1 MAMYGAFST
10 AMMGMMS
17 QSTALNNIGNNI
29 ANVSTGGFKRTD
41 TLFSTVLSQT
51 TNHVSDLGGVNP
63 NSMQRIDQGGTIISS
78 ARNLDAA
85 ISGHGLFVLNTKLD
99 GTGETFYT
107 RDGNFATV
115 KGADIQVLADDGVST
130 ITSQEAYMVDK
141 NGHYVMAWQPQ
152 ADGSF
157 NTSGPMAA
165 MRVDAYAFQQNAV
178 TTTEARLDLNLPAGA
193 APGTQ
198 HLYGTKV
205 YDSSGAEQAVTL
217 EFIKDT
223 ANNTWTVTPTWHD
236 PNAAQID
243 TITFGGTVELG
254 DVYSVNIGG
263 TAVTYT
269 ANGTEASLSEIRDNI
284 MALANANPS
293 ISTLVTATANG
304 ADGITFT
311 ANTIGAAF
319 TTEASVVQGASS
331 IAQADTVTLAGGIVA
346 GDVYSVTIDGTT
358 FTETAGGADT
368 LTTLRDKL
376 RDQINAHPAIS
387 TLVTA
392 SDNGTDGIDIV
403 STTPGAAAY
412 AINTATTDAGGAP
425 ASSFVA
431 TSVATTY
438 AAIADNTVT
447 TASNF
452 RGATTTLAFDG
463 DASLISPTSI
473 PINAAWTTGTVTSSI
488 DISTFTQFEGPFSPF
503 NYWQNGYGS
512 GQLREFTFDT
522 QGQVQGQ
529 FTNTQ
534 TRALYR
540 LGLAVFSNIDGL
552 KSVSGNLF
560 QESNLSGTANLIAPG
575 EHGFG
580 SISGNAREMSN
591 VDVAA
596 EFTHMI
602 TTQQAYNSSATI
614 FRTVDEMTVTAR
626 DLKR

>member
-63 NSMQRIDQGGTIISS
+63 MSMQRIDQGGSIISS
-78 ARNLDAA
+78 SRNLDAA

-107 RDGNFATV
+107 RDGSFATV

-141 NGHYVMAWQPQ
+141 NGYYVMAWQPQ
-152 ADGSF
+152 TDGSF
-157 NTSGPMAA
+157 NTSGPMSA

-178 TTTEARLDLNLPAGA
+178 TTTEARLDMNLPAGA

-217 EFIKDT
+217 EFIKGT
-223 ANNTWTVTPTWHD
+223 ADNTWTVTPTWID
-236 PNAAQID
+236 PNAAQVD
-243 TITFGGTVELG
+243 TVTFGGTAEEG
-254 DVYSVNIGG
+254 DLYSINVGG
-263 TAVTYT
+263 TAVTY
-269 ANGTEASLSEIRDNI
+269 EAIDGDSLSDIRDKLIGLVNF
-284 MALANANPS
+284 NA
-293 ISTLVTATANG
+293 STSALVTATADG
-304 ADGITFT
+304 DGITLT
-311 ANTIGAAF
+311 ANTIGAPF
-319 TTEASVVQGASS
+319 TLDATVVQGLSS
-331 IAQADTVTLAGGIVA
+331 VAQADTVTLAGDIVD
-346 GDVYSVTIDGTT
+346 GDEYSVTINGTT
-358 FTETAGGADT
+358 FTVTADGLST
-368 LTTLRDKL
+368 LTTLRDNL
-376 RDQINAHPAIS
+376 LTQINDDPTIS
-387 TLVTA
+387 SLVTA
-392 SDNGTDGIDIV
+392 TNNGLDGIDIV
-403 STTPGAAAY
+403 SNTPGAAAY
-412 AINTATTDAGGAP
+412 TLDTATFENGGAI
-425 ASSFVA
+425 ASSFAITNVA
-431 TSVATTY
+431 PTY
-438 AAIADNTVT
+438 AALTDNTVT

-452 RGATTTLAFDG
+452 RGETSTLVFDSS
-463 DASLISPTSI
+463 ANLVSPTSVAI
-473 PINAAWTTGTVTSSI
+473 DAAWTTGTVTSSI
-488 DISTFTQFEGPFSPF
+488 DISTFTQFEGAFSPF

-512 GQLREFTFDT
+512 GQLQDFTFDA

-540 LGLAVFSNIDGL
+540 VGLAVFANIDGL
-552 KSVSGNLF
+552 QSVSGNLF
-560 QESNLSGTANLIAPG
+560 QESNMSGTATLIAPG

-596 EFTHMI
+596 EFTRMI
-602 TTQQAYNSSATI
+602 VTQQAYNSSATI

>member
-17 QSTALNNIGNNI
+17 QSTALNNIANNI

-51 TNHVSDLGGVNP
+51 TNHISDLGGVNP
-63 NSMQRIDQGGTIISS
+63 LSMQRIDQGGNIIAS

-85 ISGHGLFVLNTKLD
+85 ISGHGLFVLNTKVD

-107 RDGNFATV
+107 RDGSFSTV

-130 ITSQEAYMVDK
+130 ITSQEAYLVDK
-141 NGHYVMAWQPQ
+141 NGYYVMAWQPQ
-152 ADGSF
+152 TDGSF
-157 NTSGPMAA
+157 NTTGPMSA

-178 TTTEARLDLNLPAGA
+178 TTTEARLDMNLPAGD

-198 HLYGTKV
+198 YLYGTKV

-217 EFIKDT
+217 EFIKGT
-223 ANNTWTVTPTWHD
+223 AANTWSVTPTWVD

-269 ANGTEASLSEIRDNI
+269 ADGTEASLSEIRDNI
-284 MALANANPS
+284 MALANANAS
-293 ISTLVTATANG
+293 ISTLVTATADG
-304 ADGITFT
+304 ANGITFT
-311 ANTIGAAF
+311 ANNIGSPF
-319 TTEASVVQGASS
+319 TSEASVVQGANSV
-331 IAQADTVTLAGGIVA
+331 AQSDTVTLAGGIVA
-346 GDVYSVTIDGTT
+346 GDIYSVTIGGTT
-358 FTETAGGADT
+358 FTETAGAADT
-368 LTTLRDKL
+368 LTTLRNKL
-376 RDQINAHPAIS
+376 RDQINADPATS
-387 TLVTA
+387 ALVTA
-392 SDNGTDGIDIV
+392 ADNGTDGIDIV
-403 STTPGAAAY
+403 SNTPGAAAY
-412 AINTATTDAGGAP
+412 AISTATTDAGGAP
-425 ASSFVA
+425 PSSFAA

-438 AAIADNTVT
+438 AAIADST
-447 TASNF
+447 TASTSNF
-452 RGATTTLAFDG
+452 RGPTTTLAFDSN
-463 DASLISPTSI
+463 ANLVSPTSVAI
-473 PINAAWTTGTVTSSI
+473 DAAWTTGTVSSSI

-512 GQLREFTFDT
+512 GELRDFTFDT

-540 LGLAVFSNIDGL
+540 LGLAVFANIDGL
-552 KSVSGNLF
+552 QGVSGNLF
-560 QESNLSGTANLIAPG
+560 QETNLSGSANLIAPG

-580 SISGNAREMSN
+580 AITGNAREMSN

-596 EFTHMI
+596 EFTRMI
-602 TTQQAYNSSATI
+602 VTQQAYNSSATI